1 MSTRIFKENKLV
13 IASHNEGK
21 IREIKELLK
30 PLNIE
35 IVSAYELRIDEPI
48 ENGKTFEENAL
59 IKSSFVSKATGL
71 TCISDDSGICFEDLN
86 NEPGIYSARWAGK
99 EKNFDMAMVKINQ
112 AINKTINPS
121 KKCFF
126 VCSLSVCW
134 PDEFNVTVSGS
145 VNGVFNW
152 PPKGQNGF
160 GYDPIFKP
168 IGFNKTFGELDP
180 EFKHSISHRFL
191 AFKKLINICFPSL
204 KN

>member
-1 MSTRIFKENKLV
+1 
-13 IASHNEGK
+13 
-21 IREIKELLK
+21 
-30 PLNIE
+30 
-35 IVSAYELRIDEPI
+35 
-48 ENGKTFEENAL
+48 
-59 IKSSFVSKATGL
+59 
-71 TCISDDSGICFEDLN
+71 
-86 NEPGIYSARWAGK
+86 
-99 EKNFDMAMVKINQ
+99 MAMVKINQ

-180 EFKHSISHRFL
+180 EFKHSISPVSYTHL
-191 AFKKLINICFPSL
+191 TLPTICSV
-204 KN
+204 